1 MNDLTKLPK
10 WAQEH
15 IKLLDAKLRHTEYQL
30 QFIQFENE
38 KCGSGN
44 VKMTCGL
51 NTEVI
56 LNDHSTIE
64 FKVKNRRIRVA
75 LRNEGDDYYVDVNGD
90 SHISISPRAA
100 NSCYI
105 R

>member
-15 IKLLDAKLRHTEYQL
+15 IKLLDAKLRHAEYKLQVIQL
-30 QFIQFENE
+30 ENN
-38 KCGSGN
+38 KCGSGI

-64 FKVKNRRIRVA
+64 FKVSDRRIRVA
-75 LRNEGDDYYVDVNGD
+75 LRNEGDDYYVDVNGE
-90 SHISISPRAA
+90 SHLSISPRFA
-100 NSCYI
+100 NSFYV